1 MPIRTLEKMPVLALV
16 FGTITLLAMPVH
28 AASYK
33 LDTSHSFVQ
42 FRIKHLGFSV
52 MIGRFNSFNGTFDYD
67 PAAGATAQKVSV
79 TVNTASVDT
88 NWAVRDKHLRSE
100 DFLDVKKYPTARFI
114 SSGFEGNEKG
124 GTMSGTLTLHGISKK
139 VSIPVRKVG
148 EGKDPWGGYR
158 AGFEGKLT
166 ITRKDYGIDYD
177 LGPSAET
184 MTLELYIEGIR
195 Q

>member
-1 MPIRTLEKMPVLALV
+1 MLIRTLEKMPVLALV
-16 FGTITLLAMPVH
+16 LGTFALSAMPVH
-28 AASYK
+28 AATYK

-52 MIGRFNSFNGTFDYD
+52 MIGRFNSFDGTFDYD
-67 PAAGATAQKVSV
+67 PAAGAAAQKVSV
-79 TVNTASVDT
+79 NVNTASVDT

-100 DFLDVKKYPTARFI
+100 DFLDVKKFPTASFV

-124 GTMSGTLTLHGISKK
+124 GTMTGTLTLHGVSNK
-139 VSIPVRKVG
+139 VSIPVTKVG

-158 AGFEGKLT
+158 AGFEGKLN
-166 ITRKDYGIDYD
+166 ITRKDYGIDYN